1 MRFIVALAALA
12 GIAWFLSSR
21 QRRDQLQ
28 QTVQDA
34 PSGDLQQQAGTAA
47 STIANAARSAGGTV
61 VERAQEVAANAQQA
75 VSDAAPKVQQV
86 VSDVA
91 PKVQQVVSDV
101 APKVQQVVSDV
112 APKVQQAADKA
123 TTAAQQAVGD
133 ATSRVQQAVG
143 DATSGN
149 GQTEAASAP
158 RAQDAP
164 QTQQAAD
171 GTKTAAH
178 STSAVETDV
187 NTPPPSVRDMV
198 QTELADVAEQV
209 DTLRAQSELPVDPAE
224 NSPQAAGISGVM
236 DTSIL
241 DRRADAESRGEP
253 TVTGSAPVPSPAAE
267 ATASTVAPATDQTSR
282 GANDATQPG
291 GAGQG
296 QNETDT
302 IGHRPRPIAG
312 EGTTTATGGAVN
324 PLSPDSDGHTSTGV
338 PEPLPAGLTA
348 GEPGTGGPAGSSQA
362 PTIPDSSET
371 PTTGMDHTVI
381 DRASEV
387 EKRTSGDYIGNTSTR
402 VFHAATAPNLPGEKH
417 RVYFESEEE
426 ALAAGFRPAEH

>member
-75 VSDAAPKVQQV
+75 VSDAAPKVQQ
-86 VSDVA
+86 A
-91 PKVQQVVSDV
+91 
-101 APKVQQVVSDV
+101 VSDV

-187 NTPPPSVRDMV
+187 NTPPSVRDMV

-253 TVTGSAPVPSPAAE
+253 TVTGSAPVPSPAAAE

-324 PLSPDSDGHTSTGV
+324 PLSPDSDGHTSTGI

>member
-1 MRFIVALAALA
+1 MRLVLALAALA

-34 PSGDLQQQAGTAA
+34 PSGDPRQQAGTAA
-47 STIANAARSAGGTV
+47 STIANAARSAGSTV
-61 VERAQEVAANAQQA
+61 VERAQDVATKAQQA
-75 VSDAAPKVQQV
+75 VSDAAPT
-86 VSDVA
+86 
-91 PKVQQVVSDV
+91 
-101 APKVQQVVSDV
+101 
-112 APKVQQAADKA
+112 VQQAADKA
-123 TTAAQQAVGD
+123 TTAAQQAVSD
-133 ATSRVQQAVG
+133 ATSKVQQAAS
-143 DATSGN
+143 DATSKVQQAASDATSKVQQAASNATSGSQ
-149 GQTEAASAP
+149 QTETTA
-158 RAQDAP
+158 AP
-164 QTQQAAD
+164 QTRQATD
-171 GTKTAAH
+171 GTETASQNT
-178 STSAVETDV
+178 STVETDV

-198 QTELADVAEQV
+198 RTEMADVAEQV
-209 DTLRAQSELPVDPAE
+209 DTLRTQSELPVDPAE

-241 DRRADAESRGEP
+241 DHRIEAESRGEP
-253 TVTGSAPVPSPAAE
+253 TVTGSAPVPSPATE
-267 ATASTVAPATDQTSR
+267 STTSTAVPTADQASRSTNNTNRPGGTDQ
-282 GANDATQPG
+282 D
-291 GAGQG
+291 

-362 PTIPDSSET
+362 PTIPTSSET
-371 PTTGMDHTVI
+371 PTTGMDHTMV
-381 DRASEV
+381 DRASEI
-387 EKRTSGDYIGNTSTR
+387 EKRTSGDYIGNKNTR

-426 ALAAGFRPAEH
+426 ALAAGFRPAEHEGLESAE

>member
-28 QTVQDA
+28 QTAQDA
-34 PSGDLQQQAGTAA
+34 PSGDLQQQVGTAA
-47 STIANAARSAGGTV
+47 STIANAARSAGSTV

-75 VSDAAPKVQQV
+75 VSDAAPKVQQ
-86 VSDVA
+86 
-91 PKVQQVVSDV
+91 
-101 APKVQQVVSDV
+101 
-112 APKVQQAADKA
+112 AADKA
-123 TTAAQQAVGD
+123 TTTVQQAASD

-149 GQTEAASAP
+149 GQTKAAASQ
-158 RAQDAP
+158 AQDAP
-164 QTQQAAD
+164 QSQQATGGAE
-171 GTKTAAH
+171 TASH

-198 QTELADVAEQV
+198 RTEMADVVEQV
-209 DTLRAQSELPVDPAE
+209 DTLRAHSELPVDPAE
-224 NSPQAAGISGVM
+224 NSPQAAGISGFM

-241 DRRADAESRGEP
+241 DRRTDAESRGEP
-253 TVTGSAPVPSPAAE
+253 TVTGSAPVPLPAAE
-267 ATASTVAPATDQTSR
+267 AGTSTVAPTSDQTSG
-282 GANDATQPG
+282 GANNTNRPG

-296 QNETDT
+296 RNETDT

-324 PLSPDSDGHTSTGV
+324 PLSPGSDGHTSTGI

-381 DRASEV
+381 DRASKV
-387 EKRTSGDYIGNTSTR
+387 EKRTSGAYIGNTSTR

>member
-101 APKVQQVVSDV
+101 APKVQQ
-112 APKVQQAADKA
+112 AADKV
-123 TTAAQQAVGD
+123 TTAAQQAASD
-133 ATSRVQQAVG
+133 ARSRVQQVVG

-149 GQTEAASAP
+149 GQTETASAP

-324 PLSPDSDGHTSTGV
+324 PLSPDSDGHTSTGI